1 MQDATASV
9 IESHGVRIGIAYP
22 PELEGAVAPLLPPG
36 ARRLPPQ
43 RGIAL
48 LALEATG
55 RAGHRV
61 SLDGRELIATDRPT
75 VALGVFEA
83 ALRAHVAEHAPG
95 LTFIHAA
102 AVAVAGVG
110 IVLPGRS
117 FAGKTTLAA
126 ALLAAGATYYSDEY
140 AVLDGDGLV
149 HPYPRPLSLRPRG
162 RGSEVEV
169 EPAALGARVGRRPLR
184 PGMVVLTAY
193 RPDATWA
200 PAEVSAGAGALGLLG
215 HAIPVRA
222 RPDETLDA
230 VRAAARGCLVLEGE
244 RGEAAP
250 VAADLVR
257 RASRLTQHGP

>member
-1 MQDATASV
+1 MQDATASA
-9 IESHGVRIGIAYP
+9 IESHGVRIGISYP
-22 PELEGAVAPLLPPG
+22 AGWEAAVAPLLPPG
-36 ARRLPPQ
+36 ARRLPPE
-43 RGIAL
+43 RGL
-48 LALEATG
+48 PQLVLESTEPA
-55 RAGHRV
+55 RHRV
-61 SLDGRELIATDRPT
+61 SLDARELIATDRQA

-95 LTFIHAA
+95 LTFIHAG
-102 AVAVAGVG
+102 AVALEEVG

-117 FAGKTTLAA
+117 FAGKTTLTA

-149 HPYPRPLSLRPRG
+149 HPYPRPLSLRPDG

-169 EPAALGARVGRRPLR
+169 DPAALGARVGRRPFR
-184 PGMVVLTAY
+184 PRMVVLTSY

-200 PAEVSAGAGALGLLG
+200 PAELSAGAGALALIG
-215 HAIPVRA
+215 HAIPVHT

-230 VRAAARGCLVLEGE
+230 VSAAVRDCLVLQGE
-244 RGEAAP
+244 RGEAGA

-257 RASRLTQHGP
+257 RATRLTPLGP